1 MPKTQLVSRGSS
13 SSGPGMHT
21 ERRPRTGGR
30 RGPWGKRLRTAAR
43 SPTSPGQ
50 NLHSRTAAVSK
61 SAAAVAAP
69 AGGNRRQLPCCRM
82 QALSNKRPRPALRAA
97 AHRPLHPALQPM
109 QHTSTGHVLSHLPA
123 ARLCHSGLTYKRPAP
138 HHQRHSAQ
146 EEGAALVVFGPAGKE
161 RESSSAQHEPRD
173 PVCQNLSHR
182 TKERAQQGACG
193 HVCTT
198 AGAGKLQVAAMDGAA
213 VTCHVLRCH
222 SKVPTHNRNSRCRQT
237 AGGSMY
243 GAATASR
250 IRQGLG
256 RGQGSSQFAQPARNS
271 PSSGPHL
278 AKKRSAACGPIV
290 RATPVRNKICGM
302 ERERCGSLAPT
313 TRADGAHSTRKR
325 GGGGSRRGRCSASRC
340 PSRAALGRRRTAR
353 LAGRTGSPGL

>member
-30 RGPWGKRLRTAAR
+30 RGPWGRRLRTAAR

-97 AHRPLHPALQPM
+97 AHCPLHPALQPM
-109 QHTSTGHVLSHLPA
+109 QHTSTGHVLSPLPA

-138 HHQRHSAQ
+138 HHQPHSAQ

-161 RESSSAQHEPRD
+161 R
-173 PVCQNLSHR
+173 
-182 TKERAQQGACG
+182 GGG
-193 HVCTT
+193 HSKVPISRMT
-198 AGAGKLQVAAMDGAA
+198 AGAGKRQVAAMDGAA
-213 VTCHVLRCH
+213 ATARYPRITV
-222 SKVPTHNRNSRCRQT
+222 T
-237 AGGSMY
+237 AGAGK
-243 GAATASR
+243 
-250 IRQGLG
+250 RQ
-256 RGQGSSQFAQPARNS
+256 
-271 PSSGPHL
+271 
-278 AKKRSAACGPIV
+278 AAC
-290 RATPVRNKICGM
+290 M
-302 ERERCGSLAPT
+302 E
-313 TRADGAHSTRKR
+313 
-325 GGGGSRRGRCSASRC
+325 
-340 PSRAALGRRRTAR
+340 
-353 LAGRTGSPGL
+353 